1 MKIEISVIIPVY
13 DNFKLLKRAIS
24 SVLKQSFK
32 KFEIIVILDNP
43 IKENL
48 LKLKKIILDNQKIKL
63 ITNNKNIGAGLSRN
77 KGIKIAKGKYIAFLD
92 SDDYWK
98 KNKLLKQINF
108 MEKNKLLATH
118 SSYDVIDIK
127 SNYIKTRKA
136 KNQNYSDL
144 LNSCDIGLSTVMVDR
159 KLLKKRNCF
168 PNLKTKE
175 DYVLW
180 LNITKKGVT
189 FYSLSESLTKWTDRP
204 HSLSK
209 SVIQKLKDGFKV
221 YNEFVGYS
229 FIKSFFSLIILSLN
243 FLKKR

>member
-1 MKIEISVIIPVY
+1 MQIEISVIIPFY
-13 DNFKLLKRAIS
+13 DNFDLLKRAIS
-24 SVLKQSFK
+24 SVLNQSLK
-32 KFEIIVILDNP
+32 KFEIILVLDNP
-43 IKENL
+43 KKENL
-48 LKLKKIILDNQKIKL
+48 SRIKKIISDNQKIKL

-98 KNKLLKQINF
+98 KNKLIKQITF
-108 MEKNKLLATH
+108 MKKNKLSATH
-118 SSYDVIDIK
+118 SSYDVVDLK
-127 SNYIKTRKA
+127 NNYIKTRKA
-136 KNQNYSDL
+136 KNQKYSDL
-144 LNSCDIGLSTVMVDR
+144 LNSCDIGLSTVMLER
-159 KLLKKRNCF
+159 KLLIKRNYF

-180 LNITKKGVT
+180 LNIAKKGVI

-204 HSLSK
+204 NSLSK

-221 YNEFVGYS
+221 YNKFVGYN
-229 FIKSFFSLIILSLN
+229 FIKSIFSLIILSLN

>member
-159 KLLKKRNCF
+159 KLLKKKNCF
-168 PNLKTKE
+168 
-175 DYVLW
+175 
-180 LNITKKGVT
+180 
-189 FYSLSESLTKWTDRP
+189 
-204 HSLSK
+204 
-209 SVIQKLKDGFKV
+209 
-221 YNEFVGYS
+221 
-229 FIKSFFSLIILSLN
+229 
-243 FLKKR
+243 